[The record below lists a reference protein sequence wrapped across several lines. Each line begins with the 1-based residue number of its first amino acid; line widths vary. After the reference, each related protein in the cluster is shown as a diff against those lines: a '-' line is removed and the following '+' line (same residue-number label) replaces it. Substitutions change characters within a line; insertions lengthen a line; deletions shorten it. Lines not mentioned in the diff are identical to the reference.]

1 MNDAPSLKARL
12 VSQLEGVCSYLL
24 PAGKVIKN
32 EFRVGSLSGEA
43 GNSLAVQLAGERRG
57 LWQDFAHPGDAA
69 QSGDVF
75 ALWMGAHGCTFKDA
89 CGEIERYLG
98 ITRIEAPKAKPL
110 PPPPD
115 ESACGPMRGTEA
127 IKYLHDRGLNDE
139 TLKLYRVRAHSRNSE
154 FNQHFIAFRF
164 TNPDGQPVMLKSTG
178 IAKKPPAEGKTE
190 GAKDI
195 WTTKPYYTLFGWW
208 LVGPNVRSII
218 ITEGEIDAMSVHQL
232 SPGLPV
238 LSMPSGASNLDW
250 IENDW
255 EALQRFEKIYIL
267 TDMDEAGERAALAIA
282 KRLGQARCV
291 RIPVPAP
298 FKDANEALQK
308 ADPEALEWSST
319 WLAKAYSYD
328 PKTLVGPAGMKDA
341 VKALLKRDRAEAEHN
356 TFLFPGVPFRLRSGE
371 MTLFTGYPH
380 GGKSTGAYQI
390 HLSEME
396 NGERVLLASYEIP
409 PEKMLVELATM
420 KCRHAPTD
428 EELDACL
435 DWLTGK
441 LWFYRPP
448 QENATLDALLGDM
461 RYATERF
468 GVTRH
473 VVDSLHFLAAK
484 EDYEGQDKVS
494 ASLYKFAVNTA
505 THVALV
511 AHSAKSKDADRVPGM
526 GDVEGSGG
534 VCKPVDNGITFWRNS
549 NKDEKIEKAR
559 ESGDSD
565 AIKKAEALPDGIMQI
580 WKQRTNGKL
589 SRTKLWFCT
598 EAKRFRTT
606 PEPEPKMEPATTEK
620 AEDGKELF

>member
-1 MNDAPSLKARL
+1 MNDAASLKSRL
-12 VSQLEGVCSYLL
+12 VSQLESVCAYLL
-24 PAGKVIKN
+24 PAGKIVKH

-57 LWQDFAHPGDAA
+57 LWQDFAHPGDASQA
-69 QSGDVF
+69 GDVF
-75 ALWMGAHGCTFKDA
+75 SLWMGVKGITFKDA

-98 ITRIEAPKAKPL
+98 ITRIEPPKTKPL

-115 ESACGPMRGTEA
+115 ESACGPMRGSETL
-127 IKYLHDRGLNDE
+127 KYLHERGLTDE
-139 TLKLYRVRAHSRNSE
+139 TLKLYRVRAHSRQSE
-154 FNQHFIAFRF
+154 FNTDFIAFRF

-178 IAKKPPAEGKTE
+178 IKKKPPAEGKTD

-195 WTTKPYYTLFGWW
+195 WTTKPFYTLWGWW
-208 LVGPNVRSII
+208 LVGPNTRSII

-232 SPGLPV
+232 SPGIPV

-250 IENDW
+250 IDNDW
-255 EALQRFEKIYIL
+255 EALQRFERVHIL

-282 KRLGQARCV
+282 KRLGQARCL

-298 FKDANEALQK
+298 FKDANEALTK
-308 ADPEALEWSST
+308 AEPEELEWAT
-319 WLAKAYSYD
+319 AWLAKTYSYD
-328 PKTLVGPAGMKDA
+328 PKSLVGPAGMKDA
-341 VKALLKRDRAEAEHN
+341 VKALLARDRAEQEKN
-356 TFLFPGVPFRLRSGE
+356 TFLFPSVPFRLRGGE

-380 GGKSTGAYQI
+380 GGKSTGGYQI

-396 NGERVLLASYEIP
+396 NGERVLMASYEIP

-420 KCRHAPTD
+420 KTGHAPSD
-428 EELDACL
+428 AELDECI
-435 DWLTGK
+435 DWFVGK

-448 QENATLDALLGDM
+448 QENATLDALLVDM

-473 VVDSLHFLAAK
+473 FIDSLHFLASK
-484 EDYEGQDKVS
+484 DDYEGQDRVS
-494 ASLYKFAVNTA
+494 AQLYKFAVNTA
-505 THVALV
+505 THVGLV

-534 VCKPVDNGITFWRNS
+534 VCKPVDNGITFWRNA
-549 NKDEKIEKAR
+549 NKDEKIEKAQ
-559 ESGDSD
+559 ESGDD
-565 AIKKAEALPDGIMQI
+565 KAIKKAMEMPDAIMQV

-598 EAKRFRTT
+598 ESKTFRTT
-606 PEPEPKMEPATTEK
+606 PELMPKFKQADNK
-620 AEDGKELF
+620 KEMF